1 MMRNA
6 VLNLQDLFLNTS
18 RKEKIAVTVYMLDG
32 SSLDGVVKGFDSY
45 IVLLEKSDKS
55 QQMIYKHAIAS
66 IKPSKY
72 IGLGNNN
79 QNK

>member
-1 MMRNA
+1 MRNT

-18 RKEKIAVTVYMLDG
+18 RKEKIAVTVFLLDG
-32 SSLDGVVKGFDSY
+32 SNLEGVVKGFDSY

-55 QQMIYKHAIAS
+55 QHMIYKHAIAS
-66 IKPSKY
+66 ITPSKY